1 MTEQRQTG
9 ISEVVPDR
17 PAAKTVAIATLG
29 CKTNQFE
36 SAAIE
41 DQLRE
46 AGYRVVPFEEGAD
59 LVIVNTCT
67 VTAATDSQS
76 RNLIRRA
83 RRINFDS
90 RVIVTGCYAQV
101 DADALRKIPGVALVI
116 GNEEKQ
122 DLLRYLSEERE
133 EQLVEIGDIRQR
145 RQAVPLQVSSFA
157 ERSRAFVQVQNGC
170 DSFCSYCIIPFAR
183 GTSRSVVP
191 QQVVDQVKSLHA
203 AGHPEIVLTG
213 IHLGIYGLDLHPPTN
228 VLELVQR
235 LCSETDVPRLR
246 FGSLEP
252 TEISDDL
259 LTLMTESDRIC
270 PHLHIPLQ
278 SGSDTV
284 LQRMNRH
291 YRVADF
297 HALVDRIHRLMPDAA
312 IGLDVIAGFPGESDA
327 EHQQTRR
334 LLEELP
340 ISHLHVFPFSRRPG
354 TAAAAMPDQLPGDLI
369 KQRAAE
375 LRITGEDKNRQF
387 SERFA
392 GQVVEVVVEGANEE
406 GLYRGM
412 SRNYLTV
419 VFPGS
424 EALRGRRTWV
434 RLESWTPGGLR
445 GTLV

>member
-1 MTEQRQTG
+1 MTEQNPNPP
-9 ISEVVPDR
+9 VVSA
-17 PAAKTVAIATLG
+17 PAHPMAKTVAIATLG

-46 AGYRVVPFEEGAD
+46 AGYQIVPFEEGAD

-101 DADALRKIPGVALVI
+101 DAETLRKIPGVALVI

-122 DLLRYLSEERE
+122 DLLRYLAEERE
-133 EQLVEIGDIRQR
+133 EQLVEISDIRQR

-183 GTSRSVVP
+183 GTSRSVPP
-191 QQVVDQVKSLHA
+191 QQVIDQVKALNA
-203 AGHPEIVLTG
+203 AGHPEVVLTG
-213 IHLGIYGLDLHPPTN
+213 IHLGIYGLDLHPATN
-228 VLELVQR
+228 LVNLVQR
-235 LCSETDVPRLR
+235 LRFETDVPRLR
-246 FGSLEP
+246 LGSLEP
-252 TEISDDL
+252 TEIPDELLNLMSD
-259 LTLMTESDRIC
+259 SDRIC

-297 HALVDRIHRLMPDAA
+297 HALIQRIHRLLPDAA
-312 IGLDVIAGFPGESDA
+312 IGLDVITGFPGESDE
-327 EHQQTRR
+327 EHQQTVR
-334 LLEELP
+334 LLEELS

-354 TAAAAMPDQLPGDLI
+354 TAAAAMADQLPGDLI

-375 LRITGEDKNRQF
+375 LRIIGEDKNRQF
-387 SERFA
+387 AERFA
-392 GQVVEVVVEGANEE
+392 GQVMEVVVEGRNED
-406 GLYRGM
+406 GLCRGM

-419 VFPGS
+419 IFPGD
-424 EALRGRRTWV
+424 ETLRGKRTWV
-434 RLESWTPGGLR
+434 RTESWAPGGLR